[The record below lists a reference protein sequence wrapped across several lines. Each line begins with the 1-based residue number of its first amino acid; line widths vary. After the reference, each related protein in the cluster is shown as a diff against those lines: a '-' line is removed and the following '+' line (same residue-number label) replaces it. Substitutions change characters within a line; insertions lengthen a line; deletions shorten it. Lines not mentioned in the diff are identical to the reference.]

1 MNNESYIR
9 SEIRKYLLE
18 YSNIGADNGEELEYS
33 PESIEDLIAVAQQR
47 KKDQEKSLNSLKKQQ
62 GIQVHPDKSINT
74 MMKKT
79 DKTKMDGIED
89 EIEST
94 DDQEEELGRVLATM
108 GKMNQQNKD
117 YKDRVNQMSQTSSQV
132 DLDSSITNT

>member
-1 MNNESYIR
+1 
-9 SEIRKYLLE
+9 
-18 YSNIGADNGEELEYS
+18 
-33 PESIEDLIAVAQQR
+33 
-47 KKDQEKSLNSLKKQQ
+47 
-62 GIQVHPDKSINT
+62 
-74 MMKKT
+74 
-79 DKTKMDGIED
+79 MDGIED

>member
-47 KKDQEKSLNSLKKQQ
+47 KKDQEKKSQQLKEAA
-62 GIQVHPDKSINT
+62 G
-74 MMKKT
+74 
-79 DKTKMDGIED
+79 
-89 EIEST
+89 
-94 DDQEEELGRVLATM
+94 
-108 GKMNQQNKD
+108 
-117 YKDRVNQMSQTSSQV
+117 YSSA
-132 DLDSSITNT
+132 SR